1 MAGYRIIQR
10 AGHDQLGEGPIW
22 VARLNRLFWVDILA
36 PRLWSLRLGDGAVE
50 SWEMPEKIGWIVER
64 AGRDDFLIGL
74 ASGVA
79 QLTLDPFAITR
90 LIDPEPD
97 RPDNRLN
104 DAKVDSRG
112 RLWLGSK
119 SDSNP
124 ASKGALY
131 RLDPDLSVTRH
142 DDGYGVTN
150 GPTFSVD
157 GRWLYHTDS
166 DARTVYRFALGEDGS
181 LGEREAFI
189 RFDPDWGYPDGMTTD
204 SADGLWIA
212 HWAGGRISR
221 FTADGALD
229 RSIALPAQNITSA
242 CFAGS
247 DLDRLFVTSAMVDS
261 AGEAEAGCLF
271 EVETGMTGRPAT
283 PFAG

>member
-1 MAGYRIIQR
+1 MAGYRIIKR
-10 AGHDQLGEGPIW
+10 DGRDRLGEGPIW

-36 PRLWSLRLGDGAVE
+36 PRLWSLSLADDTFQ
-50 SWEMPEKIGWIVER
+50 SWEMPEAIGWIVER

-74 ASGVA
+74 ASGIAELV
-79 QLTLDPFAITR
+79 LDPFAITP
-90 LIDPEPD
+90 LLDPEPD

-104 DAKVDSRG
+104 DAKVDPRG

-124 ASKGALY
+124 ESKGALY
-131 RLDPDLSVTRH
+131 RLDPDLTVTRQ

-166 DARTVYRFALGEDGS
+166 DARTVYRFALGADGS
-181 LGEREAFI
+181 LGAREDFI

-221 FTADGALD
+221 FTPEGALD

-242 CFAGS
+242 CFAGP
-247 DLDRLFVTSAMVDS
+247 DLDRLFVTSAVIDS
-261 AGEAEAGCLF
+261 SGEAEAGCLF

-283 PFAG
+283 AFAG

>member
-1 MAGYRIIQR
+1 MANCRIIER
-10 AGHDQLGEGPIW
+10 DTRDSLGEGPIW
-22 VARLNRLFWVDILA
+22 VARLDRLFWVDILA
-36 PRLWSLRLGDGAVE
+36 PRLWSLSLADDSVR

-79 QLTLDPFAITR
+79 RLDLDPFAITP

-104 DAKVDSRG
+104 DAKVDSHG
-112 RLWLGSK
+112 RLWFGTK

-124 ASKGALY
+124 ESKGALY
-131 RLDPDLSVTRH
+131 RLDPDFAVTRH

-150 GPTFSVD
+150 GPAFSVD

-166 DARTVYRFALGEDGS
+166 DARTIYRFALGGDGA
-181 LGEREAFI
+181 LGEREVFI
-189 RFDPDWGYPDGMTTD
+189 RFDPEWGYPDGMTTD
-204 SADGLWIA
+204 SADGLWVA

-221 FTADGALD
+221 FTPDGALD
-229 RSIALPAQNITSA
+229 RSIALPARNITSA
-242 CFAGS
+242 CFAGP
-247 DLDRLFVTSAMVDS
+247 DLDRLFVTSAADDS
-261 AGEAEAGCLF
+261 EGEAAGCLF
-271 EVETGMTGRPAT
+271 EVETGMTGRPPTA
-283 PFAG
+283 FAG